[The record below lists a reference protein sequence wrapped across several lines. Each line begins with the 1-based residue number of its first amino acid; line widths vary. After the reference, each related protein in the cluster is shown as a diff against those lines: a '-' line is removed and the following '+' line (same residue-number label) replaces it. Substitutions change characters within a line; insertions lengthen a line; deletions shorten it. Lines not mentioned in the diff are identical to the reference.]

1 MRTKKVIPVI
11 IAVFLIAAAIVSV
24 SLLTSHA
31 SKGEFKPTESNV
43 KDTQILSAENQTD
56 AGIKEPS
63 ETVSEVGTETIEKID
78 LMEMADMMVY
88 TYEELKERADAIVKV
103 KIKDELTKENSV
115 YKEAEPNVYNRDTGW
130 CYSLREVEVLEVYQG
145 AEDWNVGDTKKI
157 QDACAIIPD
166 GNRWVLYIFDEYGPP
181 EKDATY
187 LLFLEKGT
195 RSGEPGIINYGN
207 GSVNLDSPEK
217 NQYPDI
223 EKAAIEEFIN

>member
-1 MRTKKVIPVI
+1 MRTKKMIPII
-11 IAVFLIAAAIVSV
+11 IAILLISAVIVSIFI
-24 SLLTSHA
+24 LTVHA
-31 SKGEFKPTESNV
+31 PKGELKSVESNAQN
-43 KDTQILSAENQTD
+43 TQMLSAENQTD
-56 AGIKEPS
+56 VDIKEYS
-63 ETVSEVGTETIEKID
+63 ETASEVDMETIEKID

-115 YKEAEPNVYNRDTGW
+115 YKEAEPNVYNHDSGW
-130 CYSLREVEVLEVYQG
+130 CYSLREVEVLEVYRG
-145 AEDWNVGDTKKI
+145 AEDWNVGDTKKV

-166 GNRWVLYIFDEYGPP
+166 GNRWVLYMFDGYEPP
-181 EKDATY
+181 EKDAAY
-187 LLFLEKGT
+187 LLFLENST
-195 RSGEPGIINYGN
+195 RSGELGIINYGN